1 MLNLLVCISAENL
14 SPEIRKV
21 SHLFEKDVH
30 FSRDPPL
37 PLPNFISF
45 RIADCSR
52 DILCNSK
59 EQSRED
65 DPNCRKMGQSCHS
78 GMKCCTGLACNQL
91 VLGMGYSS
99 LRCGRA

>member
-14 SPEIRKV
+14 SPE
-21 SHLFEKDVH
+21 S
-30 FSRDPPL
+30 
-37 PLPNFISF
+37 
-45 RIADCSR
+45 
-52 DILCNSK
+52 NSK